1 MPTAWGL
8 YLNYF
13 VHGMGAIV
21 ISQNMDFLA
30 EQWNT
35 DSVGVAS
42 VISMIG
48 IGRLSVLFVSGKL
61 SDMFG
66 RRLFV
71 NLGIVTYMI
80 ALVGV
85 LFSPSVGIGIIFGT
99 LFGVANSFLDAG
111 TYPALTESFPED
123 AARANTALVVF
134 IRVGQLLLPLMISFM
149 VANGIWF
156 GWSFLFAA
164 GLLLIS
170 LLYLMKCPFPNDEV
184 DKPKEEV
191 KVEIK
196 EDVSANVKGSSIFS
210 IEGISFML
218 YGFIGQSTFM
228 IVQQWMHRYGV
239 NVAGMSEISART
251 LVSYFSAGSI
261 VAVFVT
267 MMLTKKLK
275 PVNIMC
281 IYTFLSVVS
290 TFMIWA
296 FPTPLITTFGAFMVG
311 FAAAGGVLQ
320 LGLSVMTEMIPVG
333 KGMITGIF
341 FSLGS
346 IASFVIPLV
355 LAYIEQTDMRNIMLF
370 NTGIAVIGFVLS
382 LIIAARYKAQF
393 SVKA

>member
-1 MPTAWGL
+1 
-8 YLNYF
+8 
-13 VHGMGAIV
+13 
-21 ISQNMDFLA
+21 
-30 EQWNT
+30 
-35 DSVGVAS
+35 
-42 VISMIG
+42 
-48 IGRLSVLFVSGKL
+48 
-61 SDMFG
+61 
-66 RRLFV
+66 
-71 NLGIVTYMI
+71 
-80 ALVGV
+80 
-85 LFSPSVGIGIIFGT
+85 
-99 LFGVANSFLDAG
+99 
-111 TYPALTESFPED
+111 
-123 AARANTALVVF
+123 
-134 IRVGQLLLPLMISFM
+134 
-149 VANGIWF
+149 
-156 GWSFLFAA
+156 
-164 GLLLIS
+164 
-170 LLYLMKCPFPNDEV
+170 
-184 DKPKEEV
+184 
-191 KVEIK
+191 
-196 EDVSANVKGSSIFS
+196 
-210 IEGISFML
+210 ML